1 MERGFQMGG
10 RGGIIDVSYLKPS
23 RTKRILETFPQRGEP
38 RGSSSVQ
45 RGAAGEEGRRES
57 RNIGGEG
64 CALSA
69 GWKTMEFD
77 EACQL
82 TISMVVDRVNLGQ
95 RDYFFRKEERR
106 ACSTDS
112 FQFERKPSSNN
123 PAARMWRGLDDS
135 RRATKLIHDI
145 LYYYER
151 SRSTPSMIRIPAE
164 PSPRP
169 LCRKG
174 RGVSREMELRRLLQS
189 RWTNR
194 RKRTRPRNRIR
205 SNSNKITATV
215 ARESQIAN
223 EKRYSV
229 FRSMI

>member
-1 MERGFQMGG
+1 MGG

-145 LYYYER
+145 FVL
-151 SRSTPSMIRIPAE
+151 
-164 PSPRP
+164 
-169 LCRKG
+169 LRKI
-174 RGVSREMELRRLLQS
+174 EEHAFDD
-189 RWTNR
+189 
-194 RKRTRPRNRIR
+194 
-205 SNSNKITATV
+205 SNSSRAVPSSTVQEGEGGKQRNGITTTPPISLDKPSKTDTAK
-215 ARESQIAN
+215 EQDSL
-223 EKRYSV
+223 E
-229 FRSMI
+229 FE

>member
-145 LYYYER
+145 FVL
-151 SRSTPSMIRIPAE
+151 
-164 PSPRP
+164 
-169 LCRKG
+169 LRKI
-174 RGVSREMELRRLLQS
+174 EEHAFDD
-189 RWTNR
+189 
-194 RKRTRPRNRIR
+194 
-205 SNSNKITATV
+205 SNSNRAVPSSTVQEGEGGKQRNGITTTPPISLDKPSKTDTAK
-215 ARESQIAN
+215 EQDSL
-223 EKRYSV
+223 E
-229 FRSMI
+229 FE